1 MKNRISG
8 AFSDRVFDAAV
19 FAVLLLLLLL
29 VAYPLYFTVIASV
42 SAPSD
47 VAFGRVVLFPKNIGF
62 EGYQK
67 VVEYGP
73 IWTGYRNTILY
84 TVAYTLISVIVTMM
98 AGYALSRKS
107 MPFRGFIMAF
117 MTFTMFFSGG
127 QIPTYLF
134 MQQLGLIGNPLL
146 IVVMGT
152 VSVYNTIIA
161 RTFMSSSIPDEL
173 YEAATIDGCNHA
185 RFFVRMVVPLSPA
198 LISVLVLFAA
208 VAQWNSWFNAMIYL
222 KEQAH
227 MPLSLVLR
235 DLIVSQQG
243 FMREMSMDS
252 GGDDFTRQAMLAE
265 SMKYAVIIVSTL
277 PILCLYPFVQKY
289 FVKGVMVGSIKG

>member
-1 MKNRISG
+1 
-8 AFSDRVFDAAV
+8 
-19 FAVLLLLLLL
+19 
-29 VAYPLYFTVIASV
+29 
-42 SAPSD
+42 
-47 VAFGRVVLFPKNIGF
+47 
-62 EGYQK
+62 
-67 VVEYGP
+67 
-73 IWTGYRNTILY
+73 
-84 TVAYTLISVIVTMM
+84 
-98 AGYALSRKS
+98 
-107 MPFRGFIMAF
+107 MAF

-127 QIPTYLF
+127 LIPTYLF

-173 YEAATIDGCNHA
+173 YEAAAIDGCSHV
-185 RFFVRMVVPLSPA
+185 RFFVRMVIPLSPA